1 MKKKIFPSGQ
11 YKKDYKRYRNQPKKL
26 VALKTVVDLLAN
38 DMPIPSAYQ
47 PHMLHGKYK
56 GCMECH
62 IQGDFLLI
70 WFDPNSDVVEL
81 VRLGSHSDL
90 FK

>member
-1 MKKKIFPSGQ
+1 MKKIFPSSQ

-26 VALKTVVDLLAN
+26 TALGEVIDMLASEE
-38 DMPIPSAYQ
+38 PIPADNF
-47 PHMLHGKYK
+47 PHMLHGQYK

-70 WFDPNSDVVEL
+70 WFDEVNDIVEL
-81 VRLGSHSDL
+81 VRLGTHSEL
-90 FK
+90 FGK

>member
-26 VALKTVVDLLAN
+26 VALKTVIDLLAN
-38 DMPIPSAYQ
+38 DMPIPSVYQ

-70 WFDPNSDVVEL
+70 WFDPNSNVVEL